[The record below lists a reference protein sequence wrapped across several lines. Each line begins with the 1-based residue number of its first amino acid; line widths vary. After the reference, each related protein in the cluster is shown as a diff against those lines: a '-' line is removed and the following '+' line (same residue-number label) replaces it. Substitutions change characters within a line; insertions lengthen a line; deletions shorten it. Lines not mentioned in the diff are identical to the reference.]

1 MALATLSLRAHAL
14 RLTALPRASTSILR
28 SFATEANAPTP
39 SQPAPTASTSTTDEP
54 LTHYRI
60 TLRRSAIALP
70 KNIKG
75 TLEALGIHR
84 RLQTVYHRHT
94 PDIAGKILTVKELV
108 TVENVPASAV
118 RNKLEQRLD
127 RKASRGYQ
135 VTGSKLEADL

>member
-1 MALATLSLRAHAL
+1 MFSAAAPLRSCVRSSLRHHARTLATAA
-14 RLTALPRASTSILR
+14 TPEAASS
-28 SFATEANAPTP
+28 
-39 SQPAPTASTSTTDEP
+39 EP